1 MNLEKLSQDIKT
13 AMVFVANLKNE
24 NETLQNKITSLE
36 LHNSTL
42 ESLLKEREQS
52 HSDLLRQKGLNDNNV
67 LDKIISLQM
76 DHKLKEE
83 HRNLVVQLSEL
94 QKKYEEAEKDHIE
107 KVKEVEER
115 GEERVREE
123 KEKREKRESEL
134 LGTVQDLE
142 RKIGEMQR
150 EAAEQ
155 RTKVDLIVSV
165 CCLSLKLPLWNAE
178 LWFQVIVK

>member
-24 NETLQNKITSLE
+24 NETLQSKITALE

-42 ESLLKEREQS
+42 ESLLKECEQS
-52 HSDLLRQKGLNDNNV
+52 HNDLLKQRDINENNV

-83 HRNLVVQLSEL
+83 HKTLLEQMSEL
-94 QKKYEEAEKDHIE
+94 ELKYEEAIKCHVEE
-107 KVKEVEER
+107 VKETEER

-123 KEKREKRESEL
+123 KERGEKRESEL
-134 LGTVQDLE
+134 LERVQELE
-142 RKIGEMQR
+142 RKIDDMER
-150 EAAEQ
+150 ESAEQ
-155 RTKVDLIVSV
+155 RTKVTLVFDTR
-165 CCLSLKLPLWNAE
+165 LKH
-178 LWFQVIVK
+178 I

>member
-24 NETLQNKITSLE
+24 NETLQNKITALE
-36 LHNSTL
+36 LQNSTL

-52 HSDLLRQKGLNDNNV
+52 HNDLLKQRDVNENNV

-83 HRNLVVQLSEL
+83 HKAL
-94 QKKYEEAEKDHIE
+94 QEQMNEFQTKYEETMKCHVEDMKEIE
-107 KVKEVEER
+107 KR
-115 GEERVREE
+115 GEEKVREE
-123 KEKREKRESEL
+123 KERGEKRESEL
-134 LGTVQDLE
+134 SERVQEFE
-142 RKIGEMQR
+142 RKIDDMER

-155 RTKVDLIVSV
+155 CTKVTLCFVRLTYHLVIEKTF
-165 CCLSLKLPLWNAE
+165 CYE
-178 LWFQVIVK
+178 LLQDS